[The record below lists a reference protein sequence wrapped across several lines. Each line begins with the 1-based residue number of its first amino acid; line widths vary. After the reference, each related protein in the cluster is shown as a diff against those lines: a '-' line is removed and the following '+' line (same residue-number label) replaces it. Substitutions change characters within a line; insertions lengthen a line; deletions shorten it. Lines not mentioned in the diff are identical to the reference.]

1 MVNSP
6 IVAFCSGRGQPVG
19 WLQRGFGRLVA
30 MVKCKEALGRVANG
44 GDFGVNP
51 VRLQD
56 FSWDRMAAAV
66 EDVRQRACRAAGAL
80 RQAGIAHV
88 VVGGNAVAAWVAS
101 VDQEAVRNTKGVDL
115 LDVGLIDAKW
125 RDQLPG
131 ELADRLAQLIETHD
145 RER

>member
-1 MVNSP
+1 
-6 IVAFCSGRGQPVG
+6 
-19 WLQRGFGRLVA
+19 